1 MSQFTGLK
9 PAGAR
14 PNPVSPTV
22 ATAAAAA
29 APRVS
34 PRAHASHMA
43 GFSEATAAPSIRLT
57 DSDIEYVR
65 GKGGATHTYS
75 QGNEREASD
84 LILLRFFFLFKNKII
99 DVYLLL

>member
-9 PAGAR
+9 PAGSAGR
-14 PNPVSPTV
+14 SPLSPT
-22 ATAAAAA
+22 AASAAASAAA

-34 PRAHASHMA
+34 PRAHASHMH
-43 GFSEATAAPSIRLT
+43 GFSESTAAPSIRLT

-75 QGNEREASD
+75 QG
-84 LILLRFFFLFKNKII
+84 K
-99 DVYLLL
+99 